1 MQRMDVKWSVTILQ
15 TFLCWS
21 ILITVFRSR
30 GTGHT
35 SSTEFSYEDR
45 LIKHLLRKYA
55 ERGKFGRPVKNF
67 SDIIQLRFGLQ
78 LIQIM
83 SLDEKKQI
91 LTLNV
96 WTNYNWTDVHL
107 RWNVTEFHGVT
118 KINIPATEIWTPDLR
133 LYNFA
138 DERLHERRDS
148 LCIVEHT
155 GHVVWIPQA
164 VFKSSCNIDVKA
176 FPFDKQRCHLKFGS
190 WTYDGLQLD
199 LFFKDDTPWDLSNF
213 QKSNVWDVR
222 NTWGKKNVERYT
234 CCPEPFIDLKF
245 WLTIRRKATFYAY
258 TLILPCVLLTSLTL
272 ILFWIPA
279 ESPAKLTLGMNTF
292 MAFFLLLIIFEASL
306 PPAARSFPVIGTY
319 YCVNMVLITMSSFL
333 CVFVVNMSVSG
344 TRYPVHLPK
353 TLKKVMFSYVARVL
367 CMDKL
372 VAPFLEEVHV
382 TCPTTSRRYMGVNGD
397 GSRFTNDWKGSSETL
412 ITVQKETSAELSV
425 IHTKVN
431 EIRNFIKIYKE
442 RLEEKDRKEKIAK
455 EWKALALIF
464 DRIFFI
470 IYITTIIVSLMVVL
484 PIIFDSDI
492 EEEE

>member
-1 MQRMDVKWSVTILQ
+1 MDVKWELKILQ

-21 ILITVFRSR
+21 FLMTIFKCR
-30 GTGHT
+30 GTGY
-35 SSTEFSYEDR
+35 SSNTEFSYEDR
-45 LIKHLLRKYA
+45 VIKHLLRKYA
-55 ERGKFGRPVKNF
+55 ERGKYGRPVKNY
-67 SDIIQLRFGLQ
+67 SDILNLHFGLQ
-78 LIQIM
+78 LVQIM
-83 SLDEKKQI
+83 NLDERKQI

-96 WTNYNWTDVHL
+96 WTNYGWTDVHL
-107 RWNVTEFHGVT
+107 RWNVTEFHGVK
-118 KINIPATEIWTPDLR
+118 KINIPAHEIWTPDLR

-148 LCIVEHT
+148 LCIV
-155 GHVVWIPQA
+155 GHDGSVSWIPQA
-164 VFKSSCNIDVKA
+164 IFKSSCDIDVKA
-176 FPFDKQRCHLKFGS
+176 FPFDKQKCHLKFGS

-199 LFFKDDTPWDLSNF
+199 LFFKDNKEEMDTSEF
-213 QKSNVWDVR
+213 QFSNVWHVISAV
-222 NTWGKKNVERYT
+222 GKKSKVTYT
-234 CCPEPFIDLKF
+234 CCPEPFIDLTF
-245 WLTIRRKATFYAY
+245 SITIRRKATFYAY

-279 ESPAKLTLGMNTF
+279 ESPAKLTLGMSIF
-292 MAFFLLLIIFEASL
+292 MAYFVLLSIFQRNI
-306 PPAARSFPVIGTY
+306 PPSETSPVLGTY

-353 TLKKVMFSYVARVL
+353 TLKKVMFSYVARAL
-367 CMDKL
+367 CMDNVVK
-372 VAPFLEEVHV
+372 PFMDEGHV

-397 GSRFTNDWKGSSETL
+397 GSKFTNDWKGSSETL
-412 ITVQKETSAELSV
+412 ITVQKESNTELAV

-442 RLEEKDRKEKIAK
+442 RLEDKDRKEKIAK
-455 EWKALALIF
+455 EWKVLALIF

-492 EEEE
+492 ED

>member
-1 MQRMDVKWSVTILQ
+1 MDVKWELKILQ

-21 ILITVFRSR
+21 FLMTIFKCR
-30 GTGHT
+30 GTGY
-35 SSTEFSYEDR
+35 SSNTEFSYEDR
-45 LIKHLLRKYA
+45 VIKHLLRKYA
-55 ERGKFGRPVKNF
+55 ERGKYGRPVKNY
-67 SDIIQLRFGLQ
+67 SDILNLHFGLQ
-78 LIQIM
+78 LVQIM
-83 SLDEKKQI
+83 NLDERKQI

-96 WTNYNWTDVHL
+96 WTNYGWTDVHL
-107 RWNVTEFHGVT
+107 RWNVTEFHGVK
-118 KINIPATEIWTPDLR
+118 KINIPAHEIWTPDLR

-148 LCIVEHT
+148 LCIV
-155 GHVVWIPQA
+155 GHDGSVSWIPQA
-164 VFKSSCNIDVKA
+164 IFKSSCDIDVKA
-176 FPFDKQRCHLKFGS
+176 FPFDKQKCHLKFGS

-199 LFFKDDTPWDLSNF
+199 LFFKDNKEEMDTSEF
-213 QKSNVWDVR
+213 QFSNVWHVISAV
-222 NTWGKKNVERYT
+222 GKKSKVTYT
-234 CCPEPFIDLKF
+234 CCPEPFIDLTF
-245 WLTIRRKATFYAY
+245 SITIRRKATFYAY

-279 ESPAKLTLGMNTF
+279 ESPAKLTLGMSTF
-292 MAFFLLLIIFEASL
+292 MAFFILLIIFEANL
-306 PPAARSFPVIGTY
+306 PPAATSFPVIGTY

-353 TLKKVMFSYVARVL
+353 TLKKVMFSYVARAL
-367 CMDKL
+367 CMDNVVK
-372 VAPFLEEVHV
+372 PFMDEGHV

-397 GSRFTNDWKGSSETL
+397 GSKFTNDWKGSSETL
-412 ITVQKETSAELSV
+412 ITVQKESNTELAV

-442 RLEEKDRKEKIAK
+442 RLEDKDRKEKIAK
-455 EWKALALIF
+455 EWKVLALIF

-492 EEEE
+492 ED

>member
-1 MQRMDVKWSVTILQ
+1 MDVTWTVNILHTFLC

-21 ILITVFRSR
+21 FLVTIIECREI
-30 GTGHT
+30 GHRT
-35 SSTEFSYEDR
+35 SSPEFSYEDR
-45 LIKHLLRKYA
+45 LIKHLLRRYE
-55 ERGKFGRPVKNF
+55 ERGKYGRPVSNY
-67 SDIIQLRFGLQ
+67 SDIVELRFGLQ

-83 SLDEKKQI
+83 NLDERKQI

-96 WTNYNWTDVHL
+96 WTSYQWTDVHL
-107 RWNVTEFHGVT
+107 RWNVTEFHGVN

-148 LCIVEHT
+148 LCIIDNN
-155 GHVVWIPQA
+155 GSVVWIPQA
-164 VFKSSCNIDVKA
+164 IFKSSCKIDVKA
-176 FPFDKQRCHLKFGS
+176 FPFDKQKCHLKFGS
-190 WTYDGLQLD
+190 WTYDGLKLD
-199 LFFKDDTPWDLSNF
+199 LFFKDDKEEMDLSEF
-213 QKSNVWDVR
+213 QKSNVWHVLAAM
-222 NTWGKKNVERYT
+222 GEKNIEKYT
-234 CCPEPFIDLKF
+234 CCPELFIDLTF
-245 WLTIRRKATFYAY
+245 RLTIRRKATFYAY

-279 ESPAKLTLGMNTF
+279 ESPAKLTL
-292 MAFFLLLIIFEASL
+292 
-306 PPAARSFPVIGTY
+306 GTY

-353 TLKKVMFSYVARVL
+353 TLKKVMFMYVARVL
-367 CMDKL
+367 CMDNL

-382 TCPTTSRRYMGVNGD
+382 TCPNTSRRYMGVNGD
-397 GSRFTNDWKGSSETL
+397 GSKFTNDWKGSCETL
-412 ITVQKETSAELSV
+412 ITVPKDSSTELSI

-431 EIRNFIKIYKE
+431 EIRNFIKVYKE

-470 IYITTIIVSLMVVL
+470 IYITTIIVSLIVVL

-492 EEEE
+492 E

>member
-1 MQRMDVKWSVTILQ
+1 MDVKWTLKILQ
-15 TFLCWS
+15 TFLCWIFLMTIFKCRGNEYSSNS
-21 ILITVFRSR
+21 IEL
-30 GTGHT
+30 
-35 SSTEFSYEDR
+35 SSEDR
-45 LIKHLLRKYA
+45 VIKHLLRKYA
-55 ERGKFGRPVKNF
+55 ERGKFGRPVQKY
-67 SDIIQLRFGLQ
+67 SDIINVTFGLQ
-78 LIQIM
+78 LVQIM
-83 SLDEKKQI
+83 NLDERKQI

-107 RWNVTEFHGVT
+107 RWNVTEFHGVK

-148 LCIVEHT
+148 LCIVDST
-155 GHVVWIPQA
+155 GSVSWIPQA

-199 LFFKDDTPWDLSNF
+199 LYFKEEKEEMDMSEYQT
-213 QKSNVWDVR
+213 SNVWHVISAIAKR
-222 NTWGKKNVERYT
+222 NVERYT
-234 CCPEPFIDLKF
+234 CCAEPFIDLTF
-245 WLTIRRKATFYAY
+245 WITIRRKATFYAY

-279 ESPAKLTLGMNTF
+279 ESPAKLTLGMSTF
-292 MAFFLLLIIFEASL
+292 MAFFILLIIFEANL
-306 PPAARSFPVIGTY
+306 PPAATSFPVIGTY

-333 CVFVVNMSVSG
+333 CVFVVNMSVTG

-353 TLKKVMFSYVARVL
+353 TLKKVMFTYIARAL
-367 CMDKL
+367 CMDNIVK
-372 VAPFLEEVHV
+372 PFMEDSHV

-397 GSRFTNDWKGSSETL
+397 GSKFTNDWKGSSETL
-412 ITVQKETSAELSV
+412 ITVPKDSNNELAV

-431 EIRNFIKIYKE
+431 EIRNFIKLYKE
-442 RLEEKDRKEKIAK
+442 RLEDKDRKEKIAK
-455 EWKALALIF
+455 EWKVLALIF

-492 EEEE
+492 EEK

>member
-1 MQRMDVKWSVTILQ
+1 MDVKWELKILQ

-21 ILITVFRSR
+21 FLMTIFKCR
-30 GTGHT
+30 GTGY
-35 SSTEFSYEDR
+35 SSNTEFSYEDR
-45 LIKHLLRKYA
+45 VIKHLLRKYA
-55 ERGKFGRPVKNF
+55 ERGKYGRPVKNY
-67 SDIIQLRFGLQ
+67 SDILNLHFGLQ
-78 LIQIM
+78 LVQIM
-83 SLDEKKQI
+83 NLDERKQI

-96 WTNYNWTDVHL
+96 WTNYGWTDVHL
-107 RWNVTEFHGVT
+107 RWNVTEFHGVK
-118 KINIPATEIWTPDLR
+118 KINIPAHEIWTPDLR

-148 LCIVEHT
+148 LCIV
-155 GHVVWIPQA
+155 GHDGSVSWIPQA
-164 VFKSSCNIDVKA
+164 IFKSSCDIDVKA
-176 FPFDKQRCHLKFGS
+176 FPFDKQKCHLKFGS

-199 LFFKDDTPWDLSNF
+199 LFFKDNKEEMDTSEF
-213 QKSNVWDVR
+213 QISNVWHVISAV
-222 NTWGKKNVERYT
+222 GKKSKVTYT
-234 CCPEPFIDLKF
+234 CCPEPFIDLTF
-245 WLTIRRKATFYAY
+245 WITIRRKATFYAY

-279 ESPAKLTLGMNTF
+279 ESPAKLTLGMSTF
-292 MAFFLLLIIFEASL
+292 MAFFILLIIFEANL
-306 PPAARSFPVIGTY
+306 PPAATSFPVIGTY

-353 TLKKVMFSYVARVL
+353 TLKKVMFSYVARAL
-367 CMDKL
+367 CMDNVVK
-372 VAPFLEEVHV
+372 PFMDEGHV

-397 GSRFTNDWKGSSETL
+397 GSKFTNDWKGSSETL
-412 ITVQKETSAELSV
+412 ITVQKESNTELAV

-442 RLEEKDRKEKIAK
+442 RLEDKDRKEKIAK
-455 EWKALALIF
+455 EWKVLALIF

-492 EEEE
+492 ED

>member
-1 MQRMDVKWSVTILQ
+1 MDVTWTVNILHTFLC

-21 ILITVFRSR
+21 FLVTIIECREI
-30 GTGHT
+30 GHRT
-35 SSTEFSYEDR
+35 SSPEFSYEDR
-45 LIKHLLRKYA
+45 LIKHLLRRYE
-55 ERGKFGRPVKNF
+55 ERGKYGRPVSNY
-67 SDIIQLRFGLQ
+67 SDIVELRFGLQ

-83 SLDEKKQI
+83 NLDERKQI

-96 WTNYNWTDVHL
+96 WTSYQWTDVHL
-107 RWNVTEFHGVT
+107 RWNVTEFHGVN

-148 LCIVEHT
+148 LCIIDNN
-155 GHVVWIPQA
+155 GSVVWIPQA
-164 VFKSSCNIDVKA
+164 IFKSSCKIDVKA
-176 FPFDKQRCHLKFGS
+176 FPFDKQKCHLKFGS
-190 WTYDGLQLD
+190 WTYDGLKLD
-199 LFFKDDTPWDLSNF
+199 LFFKDDKEEMDLSEF
-213 QKSNVWDVR
+213 QKSNVWHVLAAM
-222 NTWGKKNVERYT
+222 GEKNIEKYT
-234 CCPEPFIDLKF
+234 CCPELFIDLTF
-245 WLTIRRKATFYAY
+245 RLTIRRKATFYAY

-279 ESPAKLTLGMNTF
+279 ESPAKLTLGMSIF
-292 MAFFLLLIIFEASL
+292 MAYFVLLSIFQRNI
-306 PPAARSFPVIGTY
+306 PPSETSPVLGTY

-353 TLKKVMFSYVARVL
+353 TLKKVMFMYVARVL
-367 CMDKL
+367 CMDNL

-382 TCPTTSRRYMGVNGD
+382 TCPNTSRRYMGVNGD
-397 GSRFTNDWKGSSETL
+397 GSKFTNDWKGSCETL
-412 ITVQKETSAELSV
+412 ITVPKDSSTELSI

-431 EIRNFIKIYKE
+431 EIRNFIKVYKE

-470 IYITTIIVSLMVVL
+470 IYITTIIVSLIVVL

-492 EEEE
+492 E